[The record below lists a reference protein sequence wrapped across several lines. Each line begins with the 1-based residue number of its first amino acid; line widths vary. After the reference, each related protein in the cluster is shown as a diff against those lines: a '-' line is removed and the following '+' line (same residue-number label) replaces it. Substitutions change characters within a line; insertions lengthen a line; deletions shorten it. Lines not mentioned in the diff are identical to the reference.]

1 VFHVKHSTTDFDVII
16 IGGGHAGCEA
26 AWVSA
31 RLGARTLLVSSN
43 IDNLGQMSCNPSIGG
58 VAKGQL
64 VREIDALGGLI
75 ARAAD
80 RSSIHFRMLNTS
92 KGPAVWSPRCQA
104 DRRLYVRAVRSL
116 IESNPGITLFQSMV
130 SGIICKDNRAAG
142 VETVEGKS
150 FSSASVV
157 LAGGTFLN
165 GLIRIGDRSW
175 PAGRAGDPASTTLA
189 DNLRSLGLPVLRFKT
204 GTPPRIDGRTV
215 EYSALTEQP
224 GDKERYLFSFFH
236 ACDPL
241 PQKSCWHARTSAR
254 TREIAL
260 SNLSRSSLY
269 GGYIEGRGPRYCP
282 SIEDKFVKFP
292 EREVQHL
299 FLEPE
304 GLDTWEIYLNGF
316 SNSLPPEVQLEMLH
330 SVAGLG
336 QAVMV
341 KPAYAIEYDCYD
353 PRELEL
359 TLESKKVRGLFLA
372 GQVNGTSG
380 YEEAAGQGLA
390 AGLNA
395 ACQALKRDPVIFSR
409 AESYLGV
416 LIDDIVSRGVDE
428 PYRLFSSR
436 AEFRLS
442 LRQDNADLRLSPLAF
457 SLGLIDESS
466 FARVQS
472 KSERAD
478 SLLNELRSDHLS
490 PDKANPYLESIGE
503 SPAVSGV
510 SLDKIIKRPLASLSG
525 LLSYLGRDI
534 PPEDRDMMLQV
545 EMELKYS
552 GFMNRERIRADQMKR
567 MEEARIPETLD
578 YSRLTALSR
587 EGRDKLDRNRPSTL
601 GQAMRISGMSPSD
614 ISLLMVELG
623 RPRNSSGGEPDEM

>member
-1 VFHVKHSTTDFDVII
+1 MKHSRTDFDVIVV
-16 IGGGHAGCEA
+16 GGGHAGCEA

-64 VREIDALGGLI
+64 VREIDALGGLM

-104 DRRLYVRAVRSL
+104 DRSLYVRAVRSL
-116 IESNPGITLFQSMV
+116 VESNPGITLFQSMV
-130 SGIICKDNRAAG
+130 SGIICKDGRSAG
-142 VETVEGKS
+142 VETVEGKA
-150 FSSASVV
+150 FSSACVV

-165 GLIRIGDRSW
+165 GLIRIGERSW
-175 PAGRAGDPASTTLA
+175 PAGRAGDPASTALA
-189 DNLRSLGLPVLRFKT
+189 ENLRSLGLPALRFKT

-215 EYSALTEQP
+215 DYSALTEQP
-224 GDKERYLFSFFH
+224 GDSERYLFSFFH
-236 ACDPL
+236 ECDPL
-241 PQKSCWHARTSAR
+241 PRKSCWHARTSPR
-254 TREIAL
+254 TREIVLA
-260 SNLSRSSLY
+260 NLSRSSLY

-330 SVAGLG
+330 SVPGLE

-353 PRELEL
+353 PRELEF
-359 TLESKKVRGLFLA
+359 TLESKMVRGLFLA

-395 ACQALKRDPVIFSR
+395 AQQALGREPVVFSR
-409 AESYLGV
+409 SESYLGV

-457 SLGLIDESS
+457 SLGLIDEAS
-466 FARVQS
+466 FARVQR
-472 KSERAD
+472 KSSRAD
-478 SLLNELRSDHLS
+478 ALLNELRSIHLS

-510 SLDKIIKRPLASLSG
+510 SLEKIIKRPLASLAG
-525 LLSYLGRDI
+525 LLSYLGRNI
-534 PPEDRDMMLQV
+534 PPEERDIMLQV

-552 GFMNRERIRADQMKR
+552 GFMDRERIRADQMKR
-567 MEEARIPETLD
+567 MEAARIPERLD
-578 YSRLTALSR
+578 YSKLTALSR
-587 EGRDKLDRNRPSTL
+587 EGRDKLERIRPATL
-601 GQAMRISGMSPSD
+601 GQAMRIPGMSPSD

-623 RPRNSSGGEPDEM
+623 RLRGSSKDRTVEPE